1 MAYENNENK
10 PVQPQQNNMLENEVN
25 RMLEELTNN
34 NNKNDVCDKIK
45 FIIDNNNN
53 LINNL
58 RESGNITPTQIDLM
72 EQKYNEHCGNNEHNN
87 NKHNNNELYE
97 PDDRN
102 EREAPANTII
112 EDNRN
117 EREAPEEHFSDG
129 QSFQEQPEE
138 SFQEEQPVESFQAET
153 TVSQPTVS
161 QPNELTSNPAGS
173 EVYLILQNNEPANDL
188 SVYFNNLV
196 STDRNELTGRQ
207 QDCGAV
213 ENMDNLSRAVPGAYG
228 ILR

>member
-1 MAYENNENK
+1 
-10 PVQPQQNNMLENEVN
+10 
-25 RMLEELTNN
+25 
-34 NNKNDVCDKIK
+34 
-45 FIIDNNNN
+45 
-53 LINNL
+53 
-58 RESGNITPTQIDLM
+58 M
-72 EQKYNEHCGNNEHNN
+72 EQGYNEHCRNNENN
-87 NKHNNNELYE
+87 QENDNF
-97 PDDRN
+97 DS
-102 EREAPANTII
+102 
-112 EDNRN
+112 DNRN
-117 EREAPEEHFSDG
+117 EREAPATTSIADNRNEREAHEEHFSDG
-129 QSFQEQPEE
+129 QSFQEQP
-138 SFQEEQPVESFQAET
+138 PVESFEEEPVESFEEEPPVSQP